1 MHAFDLSTL
10 SGREIVVRRAKDG
23 EKITTLDDKTFKL
36 NHDNLVICDGDK
48 PAALAG
54 IMGGL
59 NSEIE
64 SDTKELLFEAA
75 KFARDSVRKT
85 SRALGQHSDSSA
97 MFEKGVNEYT
107 TELAM
112 GRALN
117 LIQTLNCGTV
127 TDVHCD
133 VRTPYSHDGAKT
145 MGVSISKINALLGI
159 TVPTEEMCSI
169 LRRLD
174 FGVKVDGD
182 TLTLDVPAYRE
193 DIDQYPDIAEEIIR
207 MYGYEHI
214 HGTFMPTAKVTNG
227 GFNDA
232 QKAENNLRRALVE
245 QGLYEISTYSFYSE
259 KDLDLLKIPADAPER
274 KFIKIK
280 NPIGEDLSV
289 MRTTLAPSMLHT
301 IVRNLRRGNMEG
313 RLFEIAKVYLPKE
326 LPLTDFPE
334 ERKKL
339 CIGLFGMC
347 DFFDLKGVIEA
358 VADSI
363 RAKFE
368 FVPSARSFLHPGV
381 CADIICDGKVIG
393 YAGRLDPAIADE
405 LALERK
411 AFIAELDYEQLMSC
425 AQPFKYKPLPKFP
438 EVTRDLA
445 LVADMDVT
453 CGQIEQAIYGAC
465 KYVTDVK
472 LFDIYV
478 GAQVG
483 AGKKSMAFTVTFTP
497 ADEAITPE
505 KCDGYVK
512 KILNNLSR
520 NLNVVLR

>member
-1 MHAFDLSTL
+1 
-10 SGREIVVRRAKDG
+10 
-23 EKITTLDDKTFKL
+23 
-36 NHDNLVICDGDK
+36 
-48 PAALAG
+48 
-54 IMGGL
+54 
-59 NSEIE
+59 
-64 SDTKELLFEAA
+64 
-75 KFARDSVRKT
+75 
-85 SRALGQHSDSSA
+85 
-97 MFEKGVNEYT
+97 
-107 TELAM
+107 
-112 GRALN
+112 
-117 LIQTLNCGTV
+117 
-127 TDVHCD
+127 
-133 VRTPYSHDGAKT
+133 
-145 MGVSISKINALLGI
+145 
-159 TVPTEEMCSI
+159 
-169 LRRLD
+169 
-174 FGVKVDGD
+174 
-182 TLTLDVPAYRE
+182 
-193 DIDQYPDIAEEIIR
+193 
-207 MYGYEHI
+207 
-214 HGTFMPTAKVTNG
+214 
-227 GFNDA
+227 
-232 QKAENNLRRALVE
+232 
-245 QGLYEISTYSFYSE
+245 
-259 KDLDLLKIPADAPER
+259 
-274 KFIKIK
+274 
-280 NPIGEDLSV
+280 
-289 MRTTLAPSMLHT
+289 
-301 IVRNLRRGNMEG
+301 MEG

-483 AGKKSMAFTVTFTP
+483 ADKKSMAFTVTFTP